1 MASEKHEKHALRSEA
16 FERLLVWLNPDPER
30 AANEYVRFHQRLTKM
45 FTARGCQRPDE
56 CADETFNRVALQV
69 FAGKEIR
76 TDNPL
81 AYLEGVARYVLRE
94 QWTKPA
100 QDDLEELS
108 ADKLAQNDLR
118 KQDEVHEKERQQ
130 ACLDECLGKLSP
142 ESRLLVLE
150 YYAEDKS
157 LKSDTRE
164 QMAERLGIERGVLR
178 NRIFKL
184 RNKLRS
190 CVVECLAH

>member
-1 MASEKHEKHALRSEA
+1 MASEKHALQGEA
-16 FERLLVWLNPDPER
+16 FERLLAWLNPDPER
-30 AANEYVRFHQRLTKM
+30 AASEYVRFHQRLTKM
-45 FTARGCQRPDE
+45 FAARGCRRPEE
-56 CADETFNRVALQV
+56 CADETFNRVARQV
-69 FAGKEIR
+69 LAGKEIR
-76 TDNPL
+76 TANAL

-94 QWTKPA
+94 EWTKPA
-100 QDDLEELS
+100 EDNLEELS
-108 ADKLAQNDLR
+108 ANKLARSDSS
-118 KQDEVHEKERQQ
+118 KQDEVQEKERRQL
-130 ACLDECLGKLSP
+130 CLDECLNKLSV
-142 ESRLLVLE
+142 ESRLLVIE

-164 QMAERLGIERGVLR
+164 QMADRLGIEGGVLR

>member
-1 MASEKHEKHALRSEA
+1 MASEKHALQREA
-16 FERLLVWLNPDPER
+16 FERLLAWLNPDPER
-30 AANEYVRFHQRLTKM
+30 AAGEYVRVHQRLTKM
-45 FTARGCQRPDE
+45 FAARGCRRPEE
-56 CADETFNRVALQV
+56 CADETFNRVAGQV

-94 QWTKPA
+94 EWTKPA
-100 QDDLEELS
+100 QNNLEELS
-108 ADKLAQNDLR
+108 TDKLAQNDSR
-118 KQDEVHEKERQQ
+118 KQDEVQEKERRQV
-130 ACLDECLGKLSP
+130 CLDECLEKLSQ

-190 CVVECLAH
+190 CVVECLAY

>member
-1 MASEKHEKHALRSEA
+1 MASEKHALQGEA
-16 FERLLVWLNPDPER
+16 FERLLLWLNSDQER

-45 FTARGCQRPDE
+45 FAARGCRRPEE
-56 CADETFNRVALQV
+56 CADETFNRVARQV
-69 FAGKEIR
+69 FSGKEIR

-94 QWTKPA
+94 EWTKPA
-100 QDDLEELS
+100 PDNLEESS
-108 ADKLAQNDLR
+108 AEKLAHNDSR
-118 KQDEVHEKERQQ
+118 KRDEVQEKERRQV
-130 ACLDECLGKLSP
+130 CLDECLDKLSQ

-150 YYAEDKS
+150 YYSDHKS
-157 LKSDTRE
+157 RKIDTRD
-164 QMAERLGIERGVLR
+164 QMAERMGIERGVLR

-190 CVVECLAH
+190 CVLECLAH

>member
-1 MASEKHEKHALRSEA
+1 MASEKHALQGEA
-16 FERLLVWLNPDPER
+16 FERLLAWLNPDPER
-30 AANEYVRFHQRLTKM
+30 AASEYVRFHQRLTKM
-45 FTARGCQRPDE
+45 FAARGCRRPEE
-56 CADETFNRVALQV
+56 CADETFNRVARQV
-69 FAGKEIR
+69 LAGKEIR
-76 TDNPL
+76 TANAL

-94 QWTKPA
+94 EWTKPA
-100 QDDLEELS
+100 EDNLEELS
-108 ADKLAQNDLR
+108 ANKLARSDSS
-118 KQDEVHEKERQQ
+118 KQDEVQEKERRQV
-130 ACLDECLGKLSP
+130 CLDECLNKLSV
-142 ESRLLVLE
+142 ESRLLVIE

-164 QMAERLGIERGVLR
+164 QMADRLGIEGGVLR

>member
-1 MASEKHEKHALRSEA
+1 MNMASEKHALQGQA
-16 FERLLVWLNPDPER
+16 FERLLAWLNPEPER
-30 AANEYVRFHQRLTKM
+30 AASEYVRVHQRLTKM
-45 FTARGCQRPDE
+45 FAARGCRRPEE
-56 CADETFNRVALQV
+56 CADETFNRVAGQV
-69 FAGKEIR
+69 SAAKEIR
-76 TDNPL
+76 ADPL

-94 QWTKPA
+94 EWTRPA
-100 QDDLEELS
+100 PDNFEDFT
-108 ADKLAQNDLR
+108 ADKLALNDSR
-118 KQDEVHEKERQQ
+118 KQDAVQKRERRQV
-130 ACLDECLGKLSP
+130 CLDECLGKMP
-142 ESRLLVLE
+142 EESRLLVLE

-178 NRIFKL
+178 NRIFKV